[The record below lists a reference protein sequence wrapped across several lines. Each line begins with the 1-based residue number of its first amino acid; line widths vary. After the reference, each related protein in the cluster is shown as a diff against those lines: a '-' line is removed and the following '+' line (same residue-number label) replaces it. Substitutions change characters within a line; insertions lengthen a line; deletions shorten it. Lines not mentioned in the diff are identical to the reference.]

1 MKTNK
6 KTSQNAEFF
15 KIISKYYLKYWWI
28 TIILALTILSF
39 CLTRASIPLLT
50 QQITLAI
57 KSENKVVLN
66 DAEQALFWGWSSTT
80 IIIVAVVMILI
91 DAIGTFIFNYFS
103 YILGRKIEIDL
114 RNKILEKLVRQDIS
128 YYSDKK
134 IGEILTSVVADTQ
147 NLGDG
152 AVRIP
157 TNIGIS
163 LSQFVVAFT
172 MTFILAWKI
181 AIFGSIIYFLLL
193 ALYFVFYIQ
202 TVKKYAVVREVYE
215 EVNGNVTDRVGTI
228 RLIKSTGTEDYEKAY
243 LEKQQDINYKA
254 HKPAILNLSFLMTTV
269 YAGSMILQFA
279 IPIIAGIIYSIKGDT
294 AASATFFSVT
304 FPAYMINQAS
314 LIATYSSLMGI
325 TFSLAV
331 AGVASV
337 KVSNLLKDE
346 SRLDPHYTDGIIVD
360 EIKGD
365 IVFKD
370 IEFRYPEKPEKLILP
385 KFNFT
390 FEEGKSYAF
399 VGETGSGKSTIA
411 RLLLRFYDPSNGEI
425 IINKDQNLKDL
436 NLSSYLRHVG
446 YVEQEPQILFGDVYE
461 NVKYGRF
468 DATNEEV
475 IEACKKAEI
484 HKLISSWPEGY
495 DTILG
500 ERGFMLSGGQK
511 QRLVIARMILKNP
524 QILILDE
531 ATSALDNI
539 VEKEIQAKLNEL
551 MKGRTSF
558 TIAHR
563 LSTIKNVDHII
574 VLGGNAKGIVQQ
586 GTFKELVKVE
596 GHFKNLY
603 EAGLLEEQQQNH

>member
-1 MKTNK
+1 MKTK
-6 KTSQNAEFF
+6 KRKSKSIEFF
-15 KIISKYYLKYWWI
+15 KIISRYYIKYWWI
-28 TIILALTILSF
+28 TLILIITILSF

-50 QQITLAI
+50 QQITLSI
-57 KSENKVVLN
+57 KSENKIISEN
-66 DAEQALFWGWSSTT
+66 EQAIWWGWNSIIN
-80 IIIVAVVMILI
+80 IIIAIFMILV

-103 YILGRKIEIDL
+103 WILGRKIEVDL

-147 NLGDG
+147 NLGEG

-157 TNIGIS
+157 TNMGIAI
-163 LSQFVVAFT
+163 SQFIAAFT
-172 MTFILAWKI
+172 MTFILSWEI
-181 AIFGSIIYFLLL
+181 AIFGSIIYFALLI
-193 ALYFVFYIQ
+193 LYFVFYSK
-202 TVKKYAVVREVYE
+202 TVKKYEVARDVYE

-228 RLIKSTGTEDYEKAY
+228 RLIKSSGTEDYEKNY
-243 LEKQQDINYKA
+243 FEEQQQINYKA
-254 HKPAILNLSFLMTTV
+254 HKPAILNLSFLITTV

-279 IPIIAGIIYSIKGDT
+279 IPIIAGIIYSIKGDPQ
-294 AASATFFSVT
+294 AATLFFAIT

-314 LIATYSSLMGI
+314 LIATFNSLMGI
-325 TFSLAV
+325 TFSLAMS
-331 AGVASV
+331 GVASSH
-337 KVSNLLKDE
+337 VSALLSSE
-346 SRLDPHYTDGIIVD
+346 SRLDPNYNSGIIVND
-360 EIKGD
+360 IKGN

-399 VGETGSGKSTIA
+399 VGSTGSGKSTIA
-411 RLLLRFYDPSNGEI
+411 RLLLRFYDPSNGQI
-425 IINKDQNLKDL
+425 IINKNQDLKDL
-436 NLSSYLRHVG
+436 NLASYLKHIG
-446 YVEQEPQILFGDVYE
+446 YVEQEPQILFGDVFE

-468 DATNEEV
+468 EATNEAV

-484 HKLISSWPEGY
+484 HNLISSWPEGY
-495 DTILG
+495 NTILG

-511 QRLVIARMILKNP
+511 QRLIIARMILKNP
-524 QILILDE
+524 QVLILDE

-539 VEKEIQAKLNEL
+539 VEKEVQTKLNEL

-574 VLGGNAKGIVQQ
+574 VLGGNAQGIVQE
-586 GTFKELVKVE
+586 GKFADLIKVE

-603 EAGLLEEQQQNH
+603 EAGLLEQNN

>member
-1 MKTNK
+1 MKTK
-6 KTSQNAEFF
+6 KDVSRNAEFF
-15 KIISKYYLKYWWI
+15 RIISRYYVKYWWI
-28 TIILALTILSF
+28 TLILTVTILSF
-39 CLTRASIPLLT
+39 CLTRATIPLLT
-50 QQITLAI
+50 QQIVLAI
-57 KSENKVVLN
+57 KSENGVINSDEATLW
-66 DAEQALFWGWSSTT
+66 WGWSSTT
-80 IIIVAVVMILI
+80 IIIVAVSMILL
-91 DAIGTFIFNYFS
+91 DALGTFVFNYFS
-103 YILGRKIEIDL
+103 WILGRRIEVDL

-134 IGEILTSVVADTQ
+134 IGQILTSVVADTQ

-163 LSQFVVAFT
+163 LSQFLVAFT

-181 AIFGSIIYFLLL
+181 AIFGSIIYFALLI
-193 ALYFVFYIQ
+193 LYFVFYVK
-202 TVKKYAVVREVYE
+202 TVQKYAVVRDVYE

-228 RLIKSTGTEDYEKAY
+228 RLIKSTGTEDYEKAF
-243 LEKQQDINYKA
+243 LENQQEINFKA

-279 IPIIAGIIYSIKGDT
+279 IPIIAGIIYSIQGDQY
-294 AASATFFSVT
+294 ASALFFAVV

-314 LIATYSSLMGI
+314 LIATYNSLKGI
-325 TFSLAV
+325 TFSLAMS
-331 AGVASV
+331 GVASTH
-337 KVSNLLKDE
+337 VSELLNDE
-346 SRLDPHYTDGIIVD
+346 SRLNPHYTDGIIVND
-360 EIKGD
+360 IKGD

-370 IEFRYPEKPEKLILP
+370 IEFRYPEKLEKLILP

-436 NLSSYLRHVG
+436 NLSSYLRHIG
-446 YVEQEPQILFGDVYE
+446 YVEQEPQILFGDVFE

-468 DATNEEV
+468 EASNEQV

-484 HKLISSWPEGY
+484 HKLIMSWPEDY
-495 DTILG
+495 NTILG

-511 QRLVIARMILKNP
+511 QRLVIARMILKDP

-574 VLGGNAKGIVQQ
+574 VLGGNAKGVVQQ
-586 GTFKELVKVE
+586 GTFKELVKIE

-603 EAGLLEEQQQNH
+603 EAGLLEEKQNI

>member
-1 MKTNK
+1 MKTK
-6 KTSQNAEFF
+6 KTKSKSMEFF
-15 KIISKYYLKYWWI
+15 KIISRYYVKYWWI
-28 TIILALTILSF
+28 TLILTITILSF

-50 QQITLAI
+50 QQITLSI
-57 KSENKVVLN
+57 KSENN
-66 DAEQALFWGWSSTT
+66 IISENEQAIWWGWSSKAN
-80 IIIVAVVMILI
+80 IIIGVCMILI
-91 DAIGTFIFNYFS
+91 DAIGTYVFNYFS
-103 YILGRKIEIDL
+103 WILGRKIEVDL

-147 NLGDG
+147 NLGEG

-157 TNIGIS
+157 TNMGIAI
-163 LSQFVVAFT
+163 SQFVVAFT
-172 MTFILAWKI
+172 MTFILSWQI
-181 AIFGSIIYFLLL
+181 AIFGSIIYFALLI
-193 ALYFVFYIQ
+193 LYFVFYSK
-202 TVKKYAVVREVYE
+202 TVKKYEVVRDIYE
-215 EVNGNVTDRVGTI
+215 EVNGNVTDRVATI
-228 RLIKSTGTEDYEKAY
+228 RLIKSSGTEDYEKAY
-243 LEKQQDINYKA
+243 FEEQQQINYKA
-254 HKPAILNLSFLMTTV
+254 HKPAILNLSFLITTV

-279 IPIIAGIIYSIKGDT
+279 IPIIAGIIYSIKGDPQ
-294 AASATFFSVT
+294 AATLFFAIT

-314 LIATYSSLMGI
+314 LISTFNSLMGI
-325 TFSLAV
+325 TFSLAMS
-331 AGVASV
+331 GVASTH
-337 KVSNLLKDE
+337 VSELLNAE
-346 SRLDPHYTDGIIVD
+346 TRLDPHYNSGIVVD
-360 EIKGD
+360 NIRGN

-411 RLLLRFYDPSNGEI
+411 RLLLRFYDPSNGQI
-425 IINKDQNLKDL
+425 IINKNQDLKDL
-436 NLSSYLRHVG
+436 NLASYLKHIG
-446 YVEQEPQILFGDVYE
+446 YVEQEPQILFGDVFE

-468 DATNEEV
+468 EATNEEV

-484 HKLISSWPEGY
+484 HNLISSWPEGY
-495 DTILG
+495 KTILG

-511 QRLVIARMILKNP
+511 QRLVIARMFLKNP
-524 QILILDE
+524 EVLILDE

-539 VEKEIQAKLNEL
+539 VEKEIQSKLNEL
-551 MKGRTSF
+551 MRGRTSF

-574 VLGGNAKGIVQQ
+574 VLGGNAQGIVQQ
-586 GTFKELVKVE
+586 GTFADLIKVE

-603 EAGLLEEQQQNH
+603 EAGLLEQNN